1 MRKVAPVSNDGSKF
15 DMDLCKRQLN
25 EMLNQPRTVNVP
37 TKQTNA
43 FDHSLKEAFQKLG
56 SNTFDDESITR
67 K

>member
-1 MRKVAPVSNDGSKF
+1 MRKVTPVSSDGSKF

-25 EMLNQPRTVNVP
+25 EMLNQSRTVNVP
-37 TKQTNA
+37 TKQTNT